1 MIGRIALGGGIA
13 AAAGGL
19 GWVIA
24 RRLTATAGPRTFD
37 LTIRAVE
44 HDDRGDLIVLD
55 RTDQTTAPGIYN
67 EVHPK
72 PWRVPYA
79 ASRLKA
85 AVS

>member
-1 MIGRIALGGGIA
+1 MKTPFYPTQVGWRIGRA
-13 AAAGGL
+13 
-19 GWVIA
+19 WE
-24 RRLTATAGPRTFD
+24 PR
-37 LTIRAVE
+37 
-44 HDDRGDLIVLD
+44 
-55 RTDQTTAPGIYN
+55 